1 MLKRNVYD
9 EEHDIFRA
17 SVRKFLEREAVPH
30 HDAWEEAGITPKEFW
45 IKAGANGLLC
55 PQVPEAYGGPGGD
68 YRYLAV
74 VGEELGLLGLTAPN
88 IAVHSDIIAGYVL
101 HFSTEAQKKK
111 YLPPMVAGEIIGA
124 IVMTEPNTG
133 SDLQA
138 IRTTAVRSGDHY
150 VLNGAKT
157 FISNG
162 INAGLYVVAAKTD
175 PAKGAKGV
183 SLFLV
188 DEKLP
193 GFEKGKRLKKLGL
206 KGHDTAEL
214 FFNDVKLP
222 ADALLGEEGK
232 GFTYMMQ
239 ELPQERLSIAIIAV
253 ASCQRAFDLT
263 VAYTKER
270 KAFNQRIMDF
280 QNTRFKLAEIKA
292 DLDAAWAYL
301 DRCILAHAKGEL
313 EVVDAAAMKMW
324 STELQGRVV
333 DSCLQL
339 FGGYGYM
346 LEYPITKMFADARIQ
361 RIYGGTSEIMKE
373 IIARSFDRQ

>member
-30 HDAWEEAGITPKEFW
+30 HDAWEEAGITPKAFW

-101 HFSTEAQKKK
+101 HFGTEAQKKK
-111 YLPPMVAGEIIGA
+111 YLPSMVAGETIGA

-175 PAKGAKGV
+175 PTKGAKGV

-206 KGHDTAEL
+206 KGQDTAEL
-214 FFNDVKLP
+214 FFNDVQLP

-239 ELPQERLSIAIIAV
+239 ELPQERLSIAIVAV

-301 DRCILAHAKGEL
+301 DRYILAHGKGEL

-346 LEYPITKMFADARIQ
+346 QEYPIANMFADARIQ

>member
-1 MLKRNVYD
+1 MLKRDIYD
-9 EEHDIFRA
+9 QEHDIFRA

-30 HDAWEEAGITPKEFW
+30 NDAWEEAGITPKEFW
-45 IKAGANGLLC
+45 RKAGENGLLC

-74 VGEELGLLGLTAPN
+74 VGEELGLAGLTAAN
-88 IAVHSDIIAGYVL
+88 IAVHSDIVAGYVL
-101 HFSTEAQKKK
+101 AYGSEAHKKK
-111 YLPPMVAGEIIGA
+111 YLPQMVSGDVIGA

-138 IRTTAVRSGDHY
+138 IRTTAIRSGDHY
-150 VLNGAKT
+150 LLNGAKT

-175 PAKGAKGV
+175 PTKGAKGI

-188 DEKLP
+188 DEDLK

-206 KGHDTAEL
+206 KGQDTAEL
-214 FFNDVKLP
+214 FFTDVKLP
-222 ADALLGEEGK
+222 VDALLGSEGQ
-232 GFTYMMQ
+232 GFSYMMK

-253 ASCQRAFDLT
+253 ASSQRAFDLAL
-263 VAYTKER
+263 AYTRER
-270 KAFNQRIMDF
+270 KAFNQRIFDF
-280 QNTRFKLAEIKA
+280 QNTKFVLADIKA
-292 DLDAAWAYL
+292 ELDAAWAYL
-301 DRCILAHAKGEL
+301 DRCIVAHGKGEL
-313 EVVDAAAMKMW
+313 DVPDAAAAKLW
-324 STELQGRVV
+324 TSELQGRVV
-333 DSCLQL
+333 DRCLQL

-346 LEYPITKMFADARIQ
+346 LEYPITRMYADARIQ

-373 IIARSFDRQ
+373 IIARSLDRQ